1 MFSNIIPINRNSG
14 ARLFNYSSFVKVL
27 LQEYQFQMK
36 ALFNQS
42 DYFVD
47 LKYSATGSQFGDW
60 EKLLDVR
67 L

>member
-1 MFSNIIPINRNSG
+1 MFTDIIRISRNSG

-36 ALFNQS
+36 ALFNQL

-60 EKLLDVR
+60 EKLLDVG